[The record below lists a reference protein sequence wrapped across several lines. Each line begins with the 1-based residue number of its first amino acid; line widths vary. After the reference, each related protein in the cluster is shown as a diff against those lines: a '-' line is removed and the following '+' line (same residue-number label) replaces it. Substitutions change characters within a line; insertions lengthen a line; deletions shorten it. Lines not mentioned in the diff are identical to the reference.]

1 MPGEERAALRSAAL
15 GVPTLLLHDFVRDT
29 APLLDRSSAVVAM
42 GGYGTTCEVLASG
55 LPALVVPRTR
65 PRREQLLRASLL
77 AGRRL
82 VDLVH
87 PDDLGPEAVA
97 GWVREVSGGRR
108 RAGTY
113 GVDLGGLAR
122 VRDLAAAVLEG
133 RRPVH
138 VAV

>member
-1 MPGEERAALRSAAL
+1 MPAEERVALRAAAL
-15 GVPTLLLHDFVRDT
+15 GVPTLLVHDFVRDT

-77 AGRRL
+77 ARRRL
-82 VDLVH
+82 VDLLH
-87 PDDLGPEAVA
+87 PDDLRPEAVA
-97 GWVREVSGGRR
+97 AWVGEVTGDRGHQP
-108 RAGTY
+108 AC
-113 GVDLGGLAR
+113 GVDLGGLVR
-122 VRDLAAAVLEG
+122 VRDLAAAALEG